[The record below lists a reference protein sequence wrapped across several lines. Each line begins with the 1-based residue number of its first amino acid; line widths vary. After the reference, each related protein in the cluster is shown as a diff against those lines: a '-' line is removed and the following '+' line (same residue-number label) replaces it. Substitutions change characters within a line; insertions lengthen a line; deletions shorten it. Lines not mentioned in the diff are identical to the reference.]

1 MNVSF
6 NMLEEMFYR
15 QPVEKVCHWLRQ
27 CFLKSAT
34 TGIFALAHDKLN
46 AQRSSSP
53 GC

>member
-27 CFLKSAT
+27 CNSADHVQT
-34 TGIFALAHDKLN
+34 QTSRLRLVMAELMAL
-46 AQRSSSP
+46 
-53 GC
+53 G